1 MSQGYRLKYDELRE
15 NDPTQRESE
24 KSGGKAFDETYPEEG
39 HGRSICFVWT
49 DGRRMFLSY
58 SYLVSGEYVPEEN
71 SIILTF
77 TTHVFILK
85 GVNLDRLFYNIL
97 HQQAKQITCT
107 DARYNLIGETE
118 KFAVNE
124 IILKKTGP

>member
-1 MSQGYRLKYDELRE
+1 MSQGFRLKYDELRD
-15 NDPTQRESE
+15 NDPTQRGHGQP
-24 KSGGKAFDETYPEEG
+24 GGKAFNETYPEEG
-39 HGRSICFVWT
+39 HGRSLCFVWP

-77 TTHVFILK
+77 TTHTFILK
-85 GVNLDRLFYNIL
+85 GVNLEGLFYDIL
-97 HQQAKQITCT
+97 HQEAKQITCT

-118 KFAVNE
+118 KFVVNGIE
-124 IILKKTGP
+124 KKLL